1 LIVLDRPAHLPNLAA
16 SLDTLAE
23 ALAGVGRS
31 GEALAAARGA
41 VELFR
46 ELLEAE
52 GEVRSP
58 DQTISTA
65 VPDRRLAAALWRQ
78 TMLEQIH
85 EPPA

>member
-1 LIVLDRPAHLPNLAA
+1 
-16 SLDTLAE
+16 LAE

-58 DQTISTA
+58 DQTIPTA
-65 VPDRRLAAALWRQ
+65 IPRRLAAALWRQ

>member
-1 LIVLDRPAHLPNLAA
+1 
-16 SLDTLAE
+16 
-23 ALAGVGRS
+23 
-31 GEALAAARGA
+31 A

-46 ELLEAE
+46 ELLEAQ

-78 TMLEQIH
+78 KMLEQVH
-85 EPPA
+85 EPSA